1 MATLDVINQ
10 TGDVV
15 GSIDLNDEVFGIV
28 PNQQALFDALVM
40 QQAARRQGTASTR
53 GRSEVRGGGRKP
65 YRQF

>member
-28 PNQQALFDALVM
+28 PNQQACSML
-40 QQAARRQGTASTR
+40 S
-53 GRSEVRGGGRKP
+53 
-65 YRQF
+65 